1 MPRTI
6 LTDNVI
12 EKLCPEYQPLA
23 LPNAYF
29 DNVGG
34 AVKSKGIKP
43 VPKRMPPR
51 PARIQYLSQSA
62 RMPLDELRN
71 QVSNDLDNAIA
82 QAAWP
87 GNVRKN
93 IARHI

>member
-43 VPKRMPPR
+43 VPKECLHVQQEYSIYPKVRE
-51 PARIQYLSQSA
+51 YL
-62 RMPLDELRN
+62 
-71 QVSNDLDNAIA
+71 
-82 QAAWP
+82 
-87 GNVRKN
+87 
-93 IARHI
+93 